1 MSGNLGAKIK
11 ALRKSLN
18 LTLEDFGKLIFNTS
32 KSNVHKWEN
41 NITKPSNKNLIRI
54 AEIANQS
61 LEDFLIN
68 ETIDVSIFEVNLLLT
83 ENKKLEDE
91 LFNKEAFLSELHQEL
106 DSFLNL
112 KNSDEYAYNSE
123 ITSITNEILKLEN
136 ETETISNEIKKN
148 VKKIAEIQHTLLKSK
163 SAQNLLQESLT
174 SLEALFNSSYPLSI
188 NEKEMTAEDKK
199 RALEILKLVF
209 K

>member
-11 ALRKSLN
+11 ALRKNLN

-32 KSNVHKWEN
+32 KSNVYKWEN

-61 LEDFLIN
+61 LEDFLID

-106 DSFLNL
+106 DTFLNL
-112 KNSDEYAYNSE
+112 KNGDEYAYNSE
-123 ITSITNEILKLEN
+123 ITSITNEVLKLEN

-148 VKKIAEIQHTLLKSK
+148 VKKIAEIQHTILKSK